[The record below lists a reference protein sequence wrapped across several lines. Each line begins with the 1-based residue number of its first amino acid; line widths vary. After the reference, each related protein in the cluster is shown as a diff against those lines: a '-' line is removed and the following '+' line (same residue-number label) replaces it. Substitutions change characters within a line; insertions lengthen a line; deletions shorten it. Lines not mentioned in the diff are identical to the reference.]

1 MTRKLFFTF
10 VLALV
15 TRLSFGQTIDSLK
28 LIDTEIPTGYSK
40 SNKLLCVTLHASS
53 FYDQTDIYETFL
65 GKVTKKEFQSFEKK
79 GDKGSIVYFEFEKEF
94 NGQGF
99 LNGLLWG
106 QGTKPTKSEP
116 AESCATGK
124 ILISWS
130 FNLKSELK
138 QISKTKVTKL
148 LP

>member
-1 MTRKLFFTF
+1 MIRKLFFTF

-65 GKVTKKEFQSFEKK
+65 GKVT
-79 GDKGSIVYFEFEKEF
+79 GSTAI
-94 NGQGF
+94 
-99 LNGLLWG
+99 
-106 QGTKPTKSEP
+106 
-116 AESCATGK
+116 
-124 ILISWS
+124 
-130 FNLKSELK
+130 
-138 QISKTKVTKL
+138 
-148 LP
+148 